1 MNKNELIEVIAQSAD
16 ISKNAA
22 GRALDAFVDSVTK
35 SLQEGE
41 DVVLVGFGSFTTS
54 QRAAR
59 TGRNP
64 QTGDTMQIPAA
75 TVARFKAGKKL
86 TAERPPGR
94 RAGCVSK
101 NSIGEDRKSGG
112 V

>member
-1 MNKNELIEVIAQSAD
+1 MNKNELIEIIAQSAD

-64 QTGDTMQIPAA
+64 QTGDAMQIPAV
-75 TVARFKAGKKL
+75 TVARFRAGKKL
-86 TAERPPGR
+86 KDAVNKEK
-94 RAGCVSK
+94 V
-101 NSIGEDRKSGG
+101 
-112 V
+112 

>member
-1 MNKNELIEVIAQSAD
+1 MNKNEIIEAMASGAD

-22 GRALDAFVDSVTK
+22 ARALDAFVDSVTT
-35 SLQEGE
+35 SLRDGD
-41 DVVLVGFGSFTTS
+41 DVVLIGFGSFTTS

-64 QTGDTMQIPAA
+64 QTGQTMQIPAA

-86 TAERPPGR
+86 KEA
-94 RAGCVSK
+94 VNK
-101 NSIGEDRKSGG
+101 D
-112 V
+112 

>member
-1 MNKNELIEVIAQSAD
+1 MNKNDLIEIMASTAD
-16 ISKNAA
+16 ISKSAA
-22 GRALDAFVDSVTK
+22 TRALDAFIDATTDSLSQGK
-35 SLQEGE
+35 

-64 QTGDTMQIPAA
+64 QTGEPMRIAAA

-86 TAERPPGR
+86 KDAINR
-94 RAGCVSK
+94 
-101 NSIGEDRKSGG
+101 D
-112 V
+112 

>member
-1 MNKNELIEVIAQSAD
+1 MNKNELIDAMASSAD

-22 GRALDAFVDSVTK
+22 ARALDAFVNSVTT
-35 SLQEGE
+35 SLRDGS

-54 QRAAR
+54 HRAAR

-64 QTGDTMQIPAA
+64 QTGQTMQIPAA

-86 TAERPPGR
+86 KEA
-94 RAGCVSK
+94 VNK
-101 NSIGEDRKSGG
+101 D
-112 V
+112 

>member
-1 MNKNELIEVIAQSAD
+1 MNKNELIEVIASSAD

-22 GRALDAFVDSVTK
+22 TRALDAFIDTVTS
-35 SLQEGE
+35 SLKDGQ

-64 QTGDTMQIPAA
+64 QTGETMQIPAA

-86 TAERPPGR
+86 KEAVNG
-94 RAGCVSK
+94 
-101 NSIGEDRKSGG
+101 
-112 V
+112 

>member
-86 TAERPPGR
+86 KDALNKEK
-94 RAGCVSK
+94 V
-101 NSIGEDRKSGG
+101 
-112 V
+112 

>member
-1 MNKNELIEVIAQSAD
+1 MNKNDLIETMAASAD

-22 GRALDAFVDSVTK
+22 TRALDAFIEAVTG
-35 SLQEGE
+35 SLSGGA

-54 QRAAR
+54 HRAAR

-64 QTGDTMQIPAA
+64 QTGATMQIPAA

-86 TAERPPGR
+86 KEA
-94 RAGCVSK
+94 VNK
-101 NSIGEDRKSGG
+101 D
-112 V
+112 

>member
-86 TAERPPGR
+86 KDAVNKEK
-94 RAGCVSK
+94 V
-101 NSIGEDRKSGG
+101 
-112 V
+112 

>member
-1 MNKNELIEVIAQSAD
+1 MNKNELIEAMASAAD

-22 GRALDAFVDSVTK
+22 ARALDAFVDSVTS
-35 SLQEGE
+35 SLSNGD

-64 QTGDTMQIPAA
+64 QTGQTMQIPAA

-86 TAERPPGR
+86 KEA
-94 RAGCVSK
+94 VNK
-101 NSIGEDRKSGG
+101 D
-112 V
+112 